1 MKTTENGPSTE
12 AETVPRVLTGGTPYG
27 EASVGNR
34 LTDELVKAIPEVTEI
49 LNTGIAAFNGIPE
62 YGAYRTADHQYYF
75 NRKGPVPSVTGILK
89 VLSKDALVQ
98 WGKRTVAEFAVETFL
113 NGKLAESMEQGPE
126 QTKRWLAALPDYVR
140 DSSAQLGTSVHLLAD
155 IVSRSPAGV
164 TDAFSEGFQVSEQEK
179 PYLAAFLDFMQ
190 FLELHSGTI
199 ISSEKMVWSEE
210 GYAGTYDLLIRFLCQ
225 CHRGLW
231 LIDVKT
237 SKGYY
242 PEYALQLA
250 GYGHADS
257 IIVEGSPNP
266 FPMPQI
272 QNYGVLHLRPDLYT
286 ETDTVAKGWRLVQY
300 PVTDRDYLAFLA
312 CLEIHKWKAEGR
324 FSKKLLKAVTE
335 GEVDRVIQDPLTTEA
350 TVPE

>member
-1 MKTTENGPSTE
+1 MSKTTEKALSTGNPVAESPS
-12 AETVPRVLTGGTPYG
+12 RVLTGGTPYG
-27 EASVGNR
+27 EASV
-34 LTDELVKAIPEVTEI
+34 TADSKAAD
-49 LNTGIAAFNGIPE
+49 LWLSIPE

-89 VLSKDALVQ
+89 VLAKDPLIQ
-98 WGKRTVAEFAVETFL
+98 WAKRTVAEFAVSSLL
-113 NGKLAESMEQGPE
+113 NGELVKQIEDGGPE
-126 QTKRWLAALPDYVR
+126 QARKWLASLPDYQR
-140 DSSAQLGTSVHLLAD
+140 DTAAQIGTGVHLLAD
-155 IVSRSPAGV
+155 LESRGEYVALPGEEH
-164 TDAFSEGFQVSEQEK
+164 DGEGFEVSEQEA
-179 PYLAAFLDFMQ
+179 PYLIAFRDFLA

-199 ISSEKMVWSEE
+199 VSSEKMVWSGE

-250 GYGHADS
+250 GYGHADY

-286 ETDTVAKGWRLVQY
+286 ETDTVAKGWRLIQY

-312 CLEIHKWKAEGR
+312 CLEIWKWKSEGR
-324 FSKKLLKAVTE
+324 FSKRELKAVSE
-335 GEVDRVIQDPLTTEA
+335 GDSARVIQDPLTQEA
-350 TVPE
+350 SVEG